1 MSDDAQRA
9 QDRARFSLQGKAL
22 ADLGQQVVRARA
34 ENRELRR
41 RLASVEAVL
50 KAVVPHVEACEGALR
65 FYADLQSYHT
75 GDGPAMPVLLDM
87 PILDDCGFKARAVLY
102 KARETKDTP

>member
-50 KAVVPHVEACEGALR
+50 AAVKRQVEACEGALR
-65 FYADLQSYHT
+65 FYAAA
-75 GDGPAMPVLLDM
+75 GEDGGVT
-87 PILDDCGFKARAVLY
+87 ARQVLY
-102 KARETKDTP
+102 KAPSTGDGATGHETEKP

>member
-9 QDRARFSLQGKAL
+9 QDRARFSLQGRAL

-50 KAVVPHVEACEGALR
+50 AAVVRQVDGCETALK
-65 FYADLQSYHT
+65 F
-75 GDGPAMPVLLDM
+75 
-87 PILDDCGFKARAVLY
+87 
-102 KARETKDTP
+102 

>member
-9 QDRARFSLQGKAL
+9 QDRARFSLQGRAL

-50 KAVVPHVEACEGALR
+50 AAVVRQVDGCETALK
-65 FYADLQSYHT
+65 FYADLQSYAN
-75 GDGPAMPVLLDM
+75 GDAAPVL
-87 PILDDCGFKARAVLY
+87 DDSGFKARAVLY